1 MAISD
6 DLAIM
11 PLALDMHHVKTMS
24 NASAI
29 AMQKKCQKECSR
41 DAAIEWQPSFTFVN
55 KPE

>member
-6 DLAIM
+6 DVAIM

-29 AMQKKCQKECSR
+29 AMQKKCQKECLR
-41 DAAIEWQPSFTFVN
+41 DASIEWQPSFTFVK